1 MKKSPGKL
9 LSSHWHAVHDAKGAV
24 MKGVSLSSVPYTHR
38 LARIKGLI
46 LGVSELIFGATL

>member
-24 MKGVSLSSVPYTHR
+24 MKGVYLSSEPNTHR

-46 LGVSELIFGATL
+46 LGVGELIFGAAL